1 MSIGMVIHNDSGEFV
16 ACRSLVIPGIYKVE
30 EGEAMRLLE
39 ALLWL
44 KQLSLQRVQIEV
56 DAKLVADAVNSK
68 CEAVSV
74 FNEFILKC
82 KRETSDV
89 PFVYVN
95 FIYRDAIVKAHRIA
109 QLARIFPNPYIWM
122 SRSLVH

>member
-74 FNEFILKC
+74 FNDFILKC
-82 KRETSDV
+82 KREMSDV

-95 FIYRDAIVKAHRIA
+95 FI
-109 QLARIFPNPYIWM
+109 
-122 SRSLVH
+122 